1 MGKKDK
7 KKKGLGKAK
16 TEAREAKKADKARR
30 KAAAAAGDDDVEAV
44 LAAILAK
51 EEADAAVTAVP
62 DAEPPSPRT
71 AFTMVASTVA
81 DSDLVLFGGEHFTGE
96 RGRFFN
102 ETFLFNVEKK
112 TWTRFDSS
120 TRPPPR
126 SGHAACTYKNFM
138 FVFGGEFG
146 NPSLR
151 SYRHYRDLWRLDLT
165 DMAWEKMDLRGGPSS
180 RSGHRMCVVKNKL
193 VVFGGYVD
201 PGYGDNHYLNDMSF
215 IDLSQVEYEW
225 TRVMTSAVDVVPSPR
240 SGFQWAVFGDEAW
253 LYGGYCREAAS
264 KAGASS
270 HKTQKKGG
278 ANASEEAMV
287 ARGIVHSDMF
297 KLNGDSLK
305 WQKVK
310 RNGYGPSN
318 RSGFALAVHKR
329 AFVLFGGVED
339 DETEEDLSSVFYNDL
354 FGFNVDRKRWY
365 PMTIRK
371 RKAKGSGGSR
381 RRRKK
386 QADIDGE
393 EAESGNSS
401 AQTTPC
407 AVADDDEKER
417 GQDEHEEEE
426 EDDEAEIDAAAL
438 EAAMKKA
445 EEEEQVPSGRFNSA
459 CAVQRNILYIAAG
472 VVEKKDADVTLD
484 DIWAV
489 DLNKLEQF
497 VPVKPLSDACAE
509 WVASEEEND
518 EDDEDE
524 DEDEDNDED
533 DMDMDEEDG
542 GVEDESKR
550 RRERKKRLEER
561 MAEVEDMMMPRVFEP
576 LKDYHDRT
584 KAHWYGMV
592 HEALGESG
600 KGLRRIAFEWAYKRY
615 FEVRPSLVELEEI
628 EAELAEEA
636 KLEEAFEKAQV
647 DERRGRSRR

>member
-51 EEADAAVTAVP
+51 EEMDAAVTPVP
-62 DAEPPSPRT
+62 EAEPPSPRT
-71 AFTMVASTVA
+71 AFTMVASSVS

-96 RGRFFN
+96 RGSFFN
-102 ETFLFNVEKK
+102 ETFVYNVEKK
-112 TWTRFDSS
+112 TWTRYDSS

-126 SGHAACTYKNFM
+126 SGHAACMYKNFM

-165 DMAWEKMDLRGGPSS
+165 DMSWERMDLRGGPSS
-180 RSGHRMCVVKNKL
+180 RSGHRLCVVKNKL

-201 PGYGDNHYLNDMSF
+201 PGYGDNHYLNDMSY
-215 IDLSQVEYEW
+215 IDLSQDEYVW
-225 TRVMTSAVDVVPSPR
+225 TRVMTSAVDIVPSPR

-253 LYGGYCREAAS
+253 LYGGYCRESAS

-270 HKTQKKGG
+270 HKSQKKGG
-278 ANASEEAMV
+278 VGAAEEAMV
-287 ARGIVHSDMF
+287 ARGVVHSDMF
-297 KLNGDSLK
+297 KLNGDTLK
-305 WQKVK
+305 WSKVK

-318 RSGFALAVHKR
+318 RSGFALVLHKR
-329 AFVLFGGVED
+329 AFVVFGGVED
-339 DETEEDLSSVFYNDL
+339 DETEEDLSGVFYNDL

-371 RKAKGSGGSR
+371 RKAKGGGAR

-386 QADIDGE
+386 GAGDEKED
-393 EAESGNSS
+393 EAKSLTNPGS
-401 AQTTPC
+401 AGMETGKETGGSKDHGD
-407 AVADDDEKER
+407 DDDE
-417 GQDEHEEEE
+417 
-426 EDDEAEIDAAAL
+426 DDDDAEIDAAAL
-438 EAAMKKA
+438 EAAMKKE
-445 EEEEQVPSGRFNSA
+445 EEEEQAPCGRFNSA
-459 CAVQRNILYIAAG
+459 CAVQRNVLYIAGG
-472 VVEKKDADVTLD
+472 VVERKEADVTLD

-489 DLNKLEQF
+489 DLNKLEEFSQ
-497 VPVKPLSDACAE
+497 VKPLSDICAE
-509 WVASEEEND
+509 WVASDDEDDDED
-518 EDDEDE
+518 EDDEDGNEYE
-524 DEDEDNDED
+524 DDGDGMDED
-533 DMDMDEEDG
+533 DDDGEDDS
-542 GVEDESKR
+542 VR
-550 RRERKKRLEER
+550 RKKRKKRLEER
-561 MAEVEDMMMPRVFEP
+561 MAEVEDMMMPRVFES

-592 HEALGESG
+592 HDALGESG

-615 FEVRPSLVELEEI
+615 FEVRPSLIELEEI
-628 EAELAEEA
+628 ETELANEA

-647 DERRGRSRR
+647 DERRGRNRR